1 MLYPHF
7 YPKVSPGWFDKGLK
21 WRRPGAG
28 NYDNVIMLCPS
39 ESWVKS
45 LPFGKIPDR
54 KDFNQLPDDK
64 RFQYWQEVTERSF
77 ELAEDFASGNYK
89 IERLAWD

>member
-1 MLYPHF
+1 M
-7 YPKVSPGWFDKGLK
+7 
-21 WRRPGAG
+21 
-28 NYDNVIMLCPS
+28 
-39 ESWVKS
+39 KS

-54 KDFNQLPDDK
+54 KDFNQLTDDK
-64 RFQYWQEVTERSF
+64 RVQYWQEVTERSF